1 MVFIVGAS
9 SLRNTLNGLSYQE
22 KKLLLGSHYHWGG
35 LSFNV
40 RTLERSKLLQNLLN
54 VGGDLC
60 KKSNLVIW
68 HDVINNT
75 ITPFKQ
81 TKACHVSELIDILL
95 QYKDRFAAIVY
106 IKRFGAPLCLEDLR
120 STGIVVI
127 DAFKQLI
134 SHRNRKSHNL
144 INEFFKLHLFVVA
157 EARILFALWRKR
169 DKLELFGPRKFCAK
183 RLIKKRKPS
192 QKKRKKQQTSRS
204 FVCGEARGWT
214 KLLIN

>member
-9 SLRNTLNGLSYQE
+9 SLRNTLNGLSYHE

-40 RTLERSKLLQNLLN
+40 RTPERSKLLQNLLN
-54 VGGDLC
+54 VGGGLC

-81 TKACHVSELIDILL
+81 TKACHVSELIDILV
-95 QYKDRFAAIVY
+95 QYKDRIAAIVY
-106 IKRFGAPLCLEDLR
+106 IRRFGAALCLEDLR

-127 DAFKQLI
+127 AAFKQLI

-144 INEFFKLHLFVVA
+144 INEFSKLHPCVVA
-157 EARILFALWRKR
+157 EARIFFCP
-169 DKLELFGPRKFCAK
+169 LE
-183 RLIKKRKPS
+183 KKR
-192 QKKRKKQQTSRS
+192 
-204 FVCGEARGWT
+204 
-214 KLLIN
+214 